1 LAPHGN
7 CMFWSLLTLYKICD
21 LIIHDKDPIE
31 LEYVYNEQLLEN
43 LQEKMNDWKHYLVNS
58 IIPACL
64 DKYHFIWPIFNELF
78 TKNDDIHKL
87 NQIRSLVNLPAIS
100 WFFEESVPYINV
112 SDEKRKILES
122 FEKMHGLRGGHKI
135 LLNYYKKYKKR

>member
-1 LAPHGN
+1 
-7 CMFWSLLTLYKICD
+7 MFWSLLTLYKICD
-21 LIIHDKDPIE
+21 LIIHNKDPIE

-43 LQEKMNDWKHYLVNS
+43 LQKTMNDWKHYLVNRL
-58 IIPACL
+58 IPACL

-78 TKNDDIHKL
+78 TKNDDFHKL

-100 WFFEESVPYINV
+100 WFFEEDFKENYV

-122 FEKMHGLRGGHKI
+122 FEQLHGLRGGHKI